1 MGRHEDIQMQLRSW
15 DEAKKGVQRTAVETL
30 AGEKRVA
37 VLDSGEVALIGLCE
51 PHLDCQAAH
60 DPFWID
66 TIDGYDQGETLPF
79 SEIYQRVQRLNDA
92 VRRAQLP
99 RSGGTALALAILALD
114 MVGMP
119 DYVDFNAHESQS
131 RLGVGAIRHVDKGA
145 RHS

>member
-60 DPFWID
+60 NPFWID
-66 TIDGYDQGETLPF
+66 TIDGYDQGETRQFLRSTWWVCRITLTSMHTNFTKPSWGWRHTSCGQGSQTF
-79 SEIYQRVQRLNDA
+79 LEVKLGPTTRRV
-92 VRRAQLP
+92 
-99 RSGGTALALAILALD
+99 SG
-114 MVGMP
+114 
-119 DYVDFNAHESQS
+119 F
-131 RLGVGAIRHVDKGA
+131 A
-145 RHS
+145 RN